1 MSDENIKRIGIAID
15 KWKLKIFKKV
25 LNEAGYA
32 FTEKPGMTK
41 NTLMLYI
48 EIPESEV
55 NKLADVVA
63 VANNR
68 AAKSKSK
75 RWS

>member
-1 MSDENIKRIGIAID
+1 MKKAGIAID
-15 KWKLKIFKKV
+15 KWKLPIFKKV
-25 LNEAGYA
+25 LNEAEVEFEEG
-32 FTEKPGMTK
+32 PGMTK
-41 NTLMLYI
+41 DTLLLTVM
-48 EIPESEV
+48 IPDAEV
-55 NKLADVVA
+55 DRLTNIVA

>member
-1 MSDENIKRIGIAID
+1 MSDDIKRVGIAID
-15 KWKLKIFKKV
+15 KWKLDIFTKV
-25 LNEAGYA
+25 LNEADYA
-32 FTEKPGMTK
+32 FTRKPGLTPEM
-41 NTLMLYI
+41 LILYI
-48 EIPESEV
+48 EIPETEV